1 MDDFP
6 SQTFSK
12 PHAAGAKPTAH
23 SFCSVPSLKRTGM
36 QLEKIPPFKNEL
48 INVIIETPRGS
59 RYKYSY
65 DEEQEVFKLKKT
77 LPLGSTFPFD
87 FGFIPNTHA
96 EDGDPIDVLVVMDEP
111 AYPGIVVTCRLIGV
125 LEAKQKERNGTVTR
139 NDRIV
144 AVAERSVLYAE
155 VKHLGDL
162 SETMEDQIA
171 RFFINYNE
179 QAGKE
184 FTPLRWSDA
193 AAAQEL
199 IKQGSK
205 V

>member
-1 MDDFP
+1 MLR
-6 SQTFSK
+6 
-12 PHAAGAKPTAH
+12 AAKPTAH
-23 SFCSVPSLKRTGM
+23 SFCCVPPLKHTSM
-36 QLEKIPPFKNEL
+36 LLEKISPFKNEL

-65 DEEQEVFKLKKT
+65 DPDQEVFKLKKT
-77 LPLGSTFPFD
+77 LPLGSSFPFD

-111 AYPGIVVTCRLIGV
+111 AYPGILVACRLIGV
-125 LEAKQKERNGTVTR
+125 LEAKQKERNGAETR

-155 VKHLGDL
+155 IKQLRDL
-162 SETMEDQIA
+162 SKTMEDQIA
-171 RFFINYNE
+171 RFFIHYNE

-193 AAAQEL
+193 AAAHEL
-199 IKQGSK
+199 IKQGMK
-205 V
+205 VEQLNEKV